1 MLTVFSVTDNF
12 YISNNKL
19 NWLSTS
25 QDIKKIF
32 NLLAFQISHK
42 EIPLTAHEL
51 KKNNITEFFQIIVHF
66 SINQSICPYNNTV
79 QYILLSWIIC
89 ILNLMVKDPKSC
101 LVQGHPDNEAR
112 ILALKPSDS

>member
-32 NLLAFQISHK
+32 NLLEFQISHE

-51 KKNNITEFFQIIVHF
+51 KKNNITEFFQLIVHF
-66 SINQSICPYNNTV
+66 SIRAFALTT
-79 QYILLSWIIC
+79 ILCSTYYYHGLYVFLTSWSKTQI
-89 ILNLMVKDPKSC
+89 V
-101 LVQGHPDNEAR
+101 
-112 ILALKPSDS
+112 ALCKVTQIMRPEFWH